1 MKRQILLL
9 AITAAALS
17 SCTTAYK
24 TGQTPDDVYFSP
36 TRPQD
41 EYVRVEE
48 KQDDQ
53 YRYDEEYYD
62 DRYLRMKVH
71 NHSQWNNLD
80 DWYSYERYG
89 YSANRL
95 YGTYYNP
102 YTSWNY
108 YHNPYCHNNV
118 IAYYPGQTGH
128 PGVISVAQTV
138 PKPRSFNLA
147 SYTNTGYNN
156 ANSNFK
162 MSSYKIGKSKPVYN
176 TRNSNNGFSNTLKLI
191 FNNGNSNSSN
201 NSSNSSYSPPS
212 RSYSPSSSSPSSS
225 SSSSGSSGS
234 SSSGS
239 SSGGGATR
247 PSRGGN

>member
-48 KQDDQ
+48 KEDNQ
-53 YRYDEEYYD
+53 YRYDDEYYD
-62 DRYLRMKVH
+62 DRYLRMKVQ
-71 NHSQWNNLD
+71 NRSQWSYLD
-80 DWYSYERYG
+80 DWYAYDRYG
-89 YSANRL
+89 YRANYY

-108 YHNPYCHNNV
+108 YYNPYCRNNV
-118 IAYYPGQTGH
+118 IAYHPGYTGQT
-128 PGVISVAQTV
+128 SVVQNV
-138 PKPRSFNLA
+138 QKPRTFNLD
-147 SYTNTGYNN
+147 SYTGTTYNTG
-156 ANSNFK
+156 
-162 MSSYKIGKSKPVYN
+162 MGRPVYN
-176 TRNSNNGFSNTLKLI
+176 NRNSNNGFSNTLKQI
-191 FNNGNSNSSN
+191 FNTGTNINI
-201 NSSNSSYSPPS
+201 NSSNSSSSSPS
-212 RSYSPSSSSPSSS
+212 RSYTPSSSSS
-225 SSSSGSSGS
+225 SSSSGSS
-234 SSSGS
+234 SSGS
-239 SSGGGATR
+239 SGGGGASR

>member
-147 SYTNTGYNN
+147 SYTNTNYNN
-156 ANSNFK
+156 ANSSVK
-162 MSSYKIGKSKPVYN
+162 MNTYKKGVSKPVYN
-176 TRNSNNGFSNTLKLI
+176 NRNTNDGFSNTLKLI
-191 FNNGNSNSSN
+191 FNSGNN

-239 SSGGGATR
+239 SSGGGGATR